1 MAIQLGN
8 PGALR
13 DYPVLHQ
20 GDGISWSRTPANPYA
35 AKVQSSGKFD
45 EVDAWNEWVQEDWQA
60 GIGRIDPEAG
70 GMGYAEIDSRVPNQ
84 LLPSPFLS
92 VTDQDNT
99 LPPGL
104 TTRSIQYRMDAT
116 RVIGAGSTEK
126 KVAAL
131 FETPALVNLQNGAFL
146 GTQWFYVYCRVPK
159 GVVLR
164 LSIYSATAG
173 TLQQTLPDTLI
184 VSSTV
189 QSQET
194 THNFYWWGL
203 PLSTA
208 GLAAS
213 TKYFLVAEP
222 SDPDDYIVVPTSVT
236 GAEYIRTYN
245 GTTWTRIFQ
254 SGVGGQCLQWMS
266 DFYTLNESTFAMN
279 TSGMTSSTFATKFVR
294 FNNKLYQTRQSR
306 IWRWYSPDWRYVTA
320 VAGGTINSVA
330 VFGPKLYL
338 ATSLGLQEMNVNE
351 VVSTTTGT
359 NVPTGSDLLLVYDG
373 YLYCAF
379 DNKLWYTADGATWI
393 GPFLVGNSDVSIR
406 GMAGMDDS
414 LYLSTDKALMRLAPG
429 DIVDEV
435 QRWGSERSDNGL
447 NMVSYRNSLYIPV
460 AGRLMR
466 FTPNGQFLDV
476 FVKSEG
482 EMPATRLGRIDALC
496 VMNNWLVALVNAQT
510 TGGAR
515 PTLLMWQEEGW
526 HLVTAL
532 PNERGPTALSTPINV
547 YYDRGTSSLWIS
559 LCVMGAMR
567 ISIPDYAINP
577 FNGGSWQAY
586 SWVEQ
591 DKFFG
596 GQALID
602 KSWESVTIVSDNL
615 DNVASGID
623 VFWQDE
629 YSTDWEL
636 LGSTGQE
643 EVTELRWE
651 APYTTRPTG
660 KWIKLGLRFWCRISV
675 APLRVRSV
683 IVKFLPIVA
692 DRVRDTVTLVLADNA
707 QLPDGTRSPY
717 TLAQQWTHLQSMI
730 QSVNPIIYRD
740 PLGAYY
746 EVMAIDYSATIPR
759 FAYRSGEKTDEMHV
773 TLVLEQV
780 PVGNYTPTP

>member
-84 LLPSPFLS
+84 LLPSPRINLI
-92 VTDQDNT
+92 DQEY
-99 LPPGL
+99 L
-104 TTRSIQYRMDAT
+104 TQNNWFNYTT
-116 RVIGAGSTEK
+116 PRVIGAGSTDK
-126 KVAAL
+126 KIAVP
-131 FETPALVNLQNGAFL
+131 FKTPVLADLQNGAFL
-146 GTQWFYVYCRVPK
+146 STQWFYVYCRVPFDTN
-159 GVVLR
+159 LR
-164 LSIYSATAG
+164 LSIYTIQSNAPG
-173 TLQQTLPDTLI
+173 TSI
-184 VSSTV
+184 VSGVVLSK
-189 QSQET
+189 EK

-203 PLSTA
+203 PLSMA
-208 GLAAS
+208 GLAANTS
-213 TKYFLVAEP
+213 YFLVIEP
-222 SDPDDYIVVPTSVT
+222 DNANHYIVVSQATNAGSHL
-236 GAEYIRTYN
+236 YD
-245 GTTWTRIFQ
+245 GTTWT
-254 SGVGGQCLQWMS
+254 SLAVGRPQWLS
-266 DFYTLNESTFAMN
+266 DLGTLNESTFAMN
-279 TSGMTSSTFATKFVR
+279 TGGMTSSTFATKFVR
-294 FNNKLYQTRQSR
+294 FNNELYQTRQSR
-306 IWRWYSPDWRYVTA
+306 IWRYETPGWEYVSA

-338 ATSLGLQEMNVNE
+338 ATSLGLREMNVNE

-359 NVPTGSDLLLVYDG
+359 NVPTGSNLLLVYDA

-435 QRWGSERSDNGL
+435 QRWGSEKSDNGL

-482 EMPATRLGRIDALC
+482 EMPSNRLGRIDALC
-496 VMNNWLVALVNAQT
+496 VMNNWLVALVNSQAKI
-510 TGGAR
+510 GAR

-526 HLVTAL
+526 HLITAL
-532 PNERGPTALSTPINV
+532 PNERGPTELSTPMDV
-547 YYDRGTSSLWIS
+547 YYDRGTGNLWIS
-559 LCVMGAMR
+559 LCALGA
-567 ISIPDYAINP
+567 INIAIPDYAINP
-577 FNGGSWQAY
+577 YYGGQSWQEH
-586 SWVEQ
+586 SWIEQ

-602 KSWESVTIVSDNL
+602 KSWESVTIVSDGL
-615 DNVASGID
+615 DNLNSGVD

-629 YSTDWEL
+629 DSTDWEL

-660 KWIKLGLRFWCRISV
+660 KWIKLALRLWCQDAYRTARI
-675 APLRVRSV
+675 RSV